1 MHVSIVIP
9 TKNEELYLPLLL
21 ASLRGQTYQD
31 FEVIVADAHSTDRTR
46 EVALEAGAKVI
57 DGGMPGPGRNR
68 GAEAAVG
75 EVIFFFDAD
84 VILPH
89 PCFLQD
95 SLVEFNARRLD
106 VAGCALTVQNGTLLD
121 HALHSAYNRYTYA
134 VQPVLPH
141 AVGCCMIA
149 RRSTHMA
156 INGFDET
163 VVFAEDHDYIR
174 RADKAGFKTGIL
186 RSHKIAIS
194 PRRYRKE
201 GMVRTAMKF
210 MWSEAAI
217 LLHGPFRQMPFTYE
231 FGNFKAQAHKA
242 PTAITGRGKKQKT
255 RS

>member
-21 ASLRGQTYQD
+21 ASLRGQTYQG

-46 EVALEAGAKVI
+46 EIACEAGAKVI

-68 GAEAAVG
+68 GAEVAKG
-75 EVIFFFDAD
+75 EVIFFCDAD
-84 VILPH
+84 VVMPH

-95 SLVEFNARRLD
+95 ALVELTARELD
-106 VAGCALTVQNGTLLD
+106 VAGFPLTVQNGTLLD
-121 HALHSAYNRYTYA
+121 HAFHGAYNKYTYA
-134 VQPVLPH
+134 TERALPH
-141 AVGCCMIA
+141 AVGSCMVA

-156 INGFDET
+156 IGGFDET

-174 RADKAGFKTGIL
+174 RADKAGFNVGIL
-186 RSHKIAIS
+186 RSHKIAVS

-201 GMVRTAMKF
+201 GLVRTAMKF
-210 MWSEAAI
+210 VWSEAAI

-231 FGNFKAQAHKA
+231 FGNFKAQAHS
-242 PTAITGRGKKQKT
+242 TATLTAKQNKKQKT